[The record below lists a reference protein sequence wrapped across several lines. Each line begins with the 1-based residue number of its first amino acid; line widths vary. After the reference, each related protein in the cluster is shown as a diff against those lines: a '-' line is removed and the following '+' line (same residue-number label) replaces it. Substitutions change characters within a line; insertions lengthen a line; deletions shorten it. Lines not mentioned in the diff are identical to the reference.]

1 VKSPALVAHAD
12 WSATPAKRWCC
23 IAVRDRHGAFR
34 VEAPAPVGRLGD
46 FFAALRAR
54 AGRRGPVL
62 VGFDFPLGLPRR
74 YARAAGI
81 GDFRAFLAR
90 AGRGRFRA
98 FYEVAGSPREIALER
113 PFFPVRAGDKG
124 EFGHRHLIAGL
135 GLADKT
141 GLYRAVDYGRG
152 YRPDAAAMF
161 WTLGPKQVGKA
172 TIAGW
177 RDLVAPA
184 LRADDAIALWP
195 FDGSFADCLASA
207 ALTVVEAYPA
217 EYYRHLDLPLVRAGS
232 KRDPI
237 ARRRQAPTIVAWARA
252 NGVALVPALR
262 GALGRGFGDRA
273 DGEDR
278 FDAVVGT
285 LGILNV
291 VLGNR
296 APGEPDDPLIRRVEG
311 WTLGQLP

>member
-1 VKSPALVAHAD
+1 MRPPALVAHAD
-12 WSATPAKRWCC
+12 WSANPEKRWCC
-23 IAVRDRHGAFR
+23 VAVRDRRDIYR
-34 VEAPAPVGRLGD
+34 VEAPVPVGPLGD

-54 AGRRGPVL
+54 ADRRARML
-62 VGFDFPLGLPRR
+62 VGFDFPLGLPRA

-81 GDFRAFLAR
+81 RSFRAFLDQ

-98 FYEVAGSPREIALER
+98 FYAVAESPGEIALER
-113 PFFPVRAGDKG
+113 PFFPARSGRKG
-124 EFGHRHLIAGL
+124 EFGQRQLLAGL
-135 GLADKT
+135 GFKDKA
-141 GLYRAVDYGRG
+141 GLYRTVDFGRG
-152 YRPDAAAMF
+152 YRPDAAATF

-177 RDLVAPA
+177 RDLIAPA
-184 LRADDAIALWP
+184 LRADAAIALWP
-195 FDGSFADCLASA
+195 FDGRFADCLASA
-207 ALTVVEAYPA
+207 ALTLVEAYPA

-232 KRDPI
+232 KRDPA
-237 ARRRQAPTIVAWARA
+237 ARRRQAPAIVKWACA
-252 NGVALVPALR
+252 NGVVLEPALR
-262 GALGRGFGDRA
+262 RALQHGFGDGA

-311 WTLGQLP
+311 WTLGQLL

>member
-1 VKSPALVAHAD
+1 MRPPALVAHAD
-12 WSATPAKRWCC
+12 WSANPEKRWCC
-23 IAVRDRHGAFR
+23 IAVRDRHGAYR
-34 VEAPAPVGRLGD
+34 VEAPGPVGPLGD
-46 FFAALRAR
+46 FFARLRAR
-54 AGRRGPVL
+54 ADRRARLL
-62 VGFDFPLGLPRR
+62 VGFDFPLGLPRT

-81 GDFRAFLAR
+81 CSFRAFLGQ

-98 FYEVAGSPREIALER
+98 FYDVAGSPSDIALER
-113 PFFPVRAGDKG
+113 PFFPARAGKKG
-124 EFGHRHLIAGL
+124 EFGQRHLIAGL
-135 GLADKT
+135 GLSDKA
-141 GLYRAVDYGRG
+141 GLYRAVDFGRG
-152 YRPDAAAMF
+152 YRPDAAATF

-177 RDLVAPA
+177 RDLIAPA
-184 LRADDAIALWP
+184 LRADAAIALWP
-195 FDGSFADCLASA
+195 FDGSFGRCLRAGA
-207 ALTVVEAYPA
+207 ITLVEAYPA

-232 KRDPI
+232 KRDPA
-237 ARRRQAPTIVAWARA
+237 ARRRQQQAIVRWTRA
-252 NGVALVPALR
+252 NGVALAPALR
-262 GALGRGFGDRA
+262 RALGHGFGNRA